1 MLIRRVVS
9 SSVLCLALATS
20 AAAQSAGTWEIG
32 ASGHYREY
40 AAALTMQNKGGGG
53 LSVGYFPLARLE
65 LEAAVSVIS
74 TAQPGGPLGDVTN
87 VPIYARLIYNQPV
100 VSSLQL
106 LLGAGYIQNTYESAG
121 EWYGD
126 SGVTGLLGLRLGLG
140 RTLALRLAGTA
151 DYLPAY
157 VDDVTTSRDATSL
170 GFEAGLSVL
179 LGGRPRPSGTEVFV
193 EPRAWEPQ
201 PAEPEEEPAPSD
213 SDADGVTDDADLCP
227 GTPTGATV
235 EADGCQPPAVEE
247 EPAPVE
253 VEEVPAAVVVAAL
266 PEPDADSDG
275 VPDSLDRCPGTV
287 ADDVV
292 DSGGCSITRDSDGD
306 GVVDSSDRC
315 ENTAP
320 GTRVDS
326 TGCPAL
332 FGEGETKITLNNA
345 FKPGTWD
352 LKPEARAK
360 LDGIAQTLIANPS
373 IRIAIAGYT
382 DSSGSER
389 RNTWLSQTRAD
400 AVKLYLR
407 ENGVPRER
415 MTARGYGP
423 ADPVASNDTAE
434 GRALNR
440 RIELRKLE

>member
-9 SSVLCLALATS
+9 SWVLILALATS

-275 VPDSLDRCPGTV
+275 VADSLDRC
-287 ADDVV
+287 
-292 DSGGCSITRDSDGD
+292 
-306 GVVDSSDRC
+306 
-315 ENTAP
+315 P

>member
-1 MLIRRVVS
+1 MVCR
-9 SSVLCLALATS
+9 S
-20 AAAQSAGTWEIG
+20 A
-32 ASGHYREY
+32 
-40 AAALTMQNKGGGG
+40 
-53 LSVGYFPLARLE
+53 
-65 LEAAVSVIS
+65 
-74 TAQPGGPLGDVTN
+74 AQPGGPLGDVTN

-275 VPDSLDRCPGTV
+275 VADSLDRC
-287 ADDVV
+287 
-292 DSGGCSITRDSDGD
+292 
-306 GVVDSSDRC
+306 
-315 ENTAP
+315 P